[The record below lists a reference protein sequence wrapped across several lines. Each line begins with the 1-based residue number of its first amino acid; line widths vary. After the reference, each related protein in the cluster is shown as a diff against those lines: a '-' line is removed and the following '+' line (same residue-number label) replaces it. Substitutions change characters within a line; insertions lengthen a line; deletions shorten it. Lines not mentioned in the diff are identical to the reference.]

1 MRRRETSD
9 AHGRCVHYPFFY
21 VCRCTEAVELLKEN
35 GGDINREDIFGLN
48 PLYLA
53 NNSVN
58 GEETF
63 RYLLSEG
70 ARFNQVSQEKMISE
84 GKHIPE
90 EARAPEEDMN
100 NGKDGEVTKNDE
112 TDKNAAPVAPEDD
125 FVNV

>member
-1 MRRRETSD
+1 MT
-9 AHGRCVHYPFFY
+9 VLFLYFFLTRN
-21 VCRCTEAVELLKEN
+21 VCRCTEAVQLLKEN
-35 GGDINREDIFGLN
+35 GGDINREDVFGLN

-63 RYLLSEG
+63 RFLLSEG

-90 EARAPEEDMN
+90 EARAPEEEMN
-100 NGKDGEVTKNDE
+100 KEKDGEEVKEEEPEKDTE
-112 TDKNAAPVAPEDD
+112 AAPVAPEDD

>member
-1 MRRRETSD
+1 MLFLYCISFPARN
-9 AHGRCVHYPFFY
+9 
-21 VCRCTEAVELLKEN
+21 VCRCTEAVQLLKEN
-35 GGDINREDIFGLN
+35 GGDINREDVFGLN

-90 EARAPEEDMN
+90 EARAPEEEMN
-100 NGKDGEVTKNDE
+100 KGKDGEEVKE
-112 TDKNAAPVAPEDD
+112 EQEPEKEAEAAPAGPEDD